1 MAMNTLCYS
10 MLDLS
15 IRKTKQICR
24 GSPGKTKFVG
34 GPKGQGSDGEGVLRM
49 ILDKIYRV
57 LLQGPGHLIQSCLLM
72 YCQDPLQL

>member
-24 GSPGKTKFVG
+24 GSPGKTKFIG
-34 GPKGQGSDGEGVLRM
+34 GPKGQGSNGGGGGLRM
-49 ILDKIYRV
+49 IHEKIDRV

-72 YCQDPLQL
+72 YISVYY